1 MLATVLPVN
10 GLRSNGSRYLFLS
23 SLVKIFFFLHRNAW
37 KNKQFSRRH
46 TKVPTLLQGLLVCSK
61 CGYAVYRSSTRTS
74 RRKLYYYRCLGSD
87 DYRYPNG
94 RVCTNRPIR
103 QDYLDELV
111 WRHVI
116 QLFENPDLIHKEIK
130 RRIQEARNSNPT
142 RIRKE

>member
-1 MLATVLPVN
+1 
-10 GLRSNGSRYLFLS
+10 
-23 SLVKIFFFLHRNAW
+23 
-37 KNKQFSRRH
+37 
-46 TKVPTLLQGLLVCSK
+46 
-61 CGYAVYRSSTRTS
+61 VYRSSTRTS

-130 RRIQEARNSNPT
+130 RRIQEARNSSPT
-142 RIRKE
+142 RIRKETLAKETLMCKMELIACSMPVKRGYCSCQSYVCACKS